1 MKSTFSA
8 RRPRPESH
16 PLDATTVWKEYQKAK
31 EYQAAKAGS
40 ARRKMWMI
48 GVALSALAIV
58 VAIIVFA
65 PLRPQQQTIPSD
77 AKARSEWV
85 GAQGAKLS
93 EEEKRA
99 LSRFLARVQA
109 QAVAA
114 SQRKNINYLD
124 TLAAALERQRAYDFE
139 VAEAQKR
146 IQDGLGAA
154 KASLGVN
161 VRDQAVV
168 KSDPSKSASAKSLRY
183 VLEIANRDKRT
194 VDGMGLRVEFR
205 DSAGKYVAAIPTLEL
220 KGPLLSGGTGRS
232 VQMLPLDARYH
243 QYIID
248 GGAVQIS
255 AYPTQV
261 SFANGEVVDAEKE
274 LKQLESLARARIE

>member
-1 MKSTFSA
+1 MKSIFAA
-8 RRPRPESH
+8 RRPRPERH
-16 PLDATTVWKEYQKAK
+16 PLDATMVWKEYQKAK
-31 EYQAAKAGS
+31 EYQEAKAGS
-40 ARRKMWMI
+40 AHRKMWVT
-48 GVALSALAIV
+48 GLALSALAIV
-58 VAIIVFA
+58 GAIVAFV

-85 GAQGAKLS
+85 EAQGTKLS

-109 QAVAA
+109 QESAGGAVP
-114 SQRKNINYLD
+114 RI
-124 TLAAALERQRAYDFE
+124 TLGAALDRQRAYDFE
-139 VAEAQKR
+139 VAGAQKR

-168 KSDPSKSASAKSLRY
+168 KSDPAKSASGRSLRY

-194 VDGMGLRVEFR
+194 VDAMGLRVEFR

-220 KGPLLSGGTGRS
+220 KGPLLSSGTGRS

-248 GGAVQIS
+248 GGAVQIG

-261 SFANGEVVDAEKE
+261 SYANGEVVDAEKE
-274 LKQLESLARARIE
+274 LRQLESLARARIE

>member
-1 MKSTFSA
+1 MKSIFSE

-109 QAVAA
+109 QESAGGAVP
-114 SQRKNINYLD
+114 RI

-146 IQDGLGAA
+146 IQDGLGTA